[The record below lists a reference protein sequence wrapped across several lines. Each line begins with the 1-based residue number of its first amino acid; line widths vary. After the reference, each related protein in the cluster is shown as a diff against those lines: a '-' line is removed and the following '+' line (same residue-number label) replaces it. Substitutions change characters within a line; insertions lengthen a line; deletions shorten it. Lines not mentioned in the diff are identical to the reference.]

1 MPSQYIWNI
10 VFGLAAA
17 TSSIG
22 LLANDDRPIAV
33 PASAAARATATSPS
47 GCTACTP
54 VGEMITGRAMSMP
67 ITRVACSRFCGRFA
81 MCGRKPSSL
90 NALTLSS
97 SVTPRSEPAINA
109 R

>member
-1 MPSQYIWNI
+1 VPTQYIWNI
-10 VFGLAAA
+10 VFGLVAT

-22 LLANDDRPIAV
+22 LLANEDRPMAV
-33 PASAAARATATSPS
+33 SASAAALATATSPS

-54 VGEMITGRAMSMP
+54 VGEITTGKEMSMP
-67 ITRVACSRFCGRFA
+67 ITRVACSRVWGRFA

-90 NALTLSS
+90 NAFTLSS
-97 SVTPRSEPAINA
+97 SVMPSSEPATSA